1 MDENKNKELTDE
13 QLEQV
18 TGGFVDHGDGT
29 YSFVSGDH
37 FTYVLGNERI
47 NYDVLENYDHLTL
60 NDWVRCEYIHELDG
74 AVFNMT
80 CSQYKV
86 KQILHI
92 Y

>member
-29 YSFVSGDH
+29 YSFVKGDC
-37 FTYVLGNERI
+37 FTYVLGNDRL
-47 NYDVLENYDHLTL
+47 NYNVLENYDHLTL
-60 NDWVRCEYIHELDG
+60 NDWVLCEHIHEKDG
-74 AVFNMT
+74 EVFNWTSSRYM
-80 CSQYKV
+80 V
-86 KQILHI
+86 KHILRI